1 MSKRPKYTV
10 SRPELLDPEGD
21 AEFRILVHD
30 VLAFSTRISE
40 IEVGLGNLVGLPQ
53 SRFRILISIRY
64 LEGEH
69 GVSVNAIADH
79 LHFSGPFV
87 TSEINKLVA
96 EGLVAKSADAIDRR
110 RVRLKLTPKALRRLE
125 YLKHFQSPVNDV
137 LFASLTRGEFLTLRS
152 LMNRLVVHGDEAL
165 ALLDFFLTK
174 TAGREL
180 D

>member
-1 MSKRPKYTV
+1 
-10 SRPELLDPEGD
+10 LLDPKGD

-30 VLAFSTRISE
+30 ILAFSTRISE
-40 IEVGLGNLVGLPQ
+40 VEVGLANLVGLPQ

-96 EGLVAKSADAIDRR
+96 EGLVEKSADWIDRR
-110 RVRLKLTPKALRRLE
+110 RVRLKLTAKALSRLE
-125 YLKHFQSPVNDV
+125 DLKEFQAPVNDV
-137 LFASLTRGEFLTLRS
+137 LFASLTREEFQMLRS
-152 LMNRLVVHGDEAL
+152 MMNRLVVHGDESL
-165 ALLDFFLTK
+165 ALLDFYLTK
-174 TAGREL
+174 AAGRVL